1 MTLSAMLIV
10 VGRFLLGFYF
20 FQAGLRNFMKLDLH
34 TGILAKK
41 GVPMPRV
48 AMWIAVAAEILGGAS
63 VALGVFPA
71 LGAAA
76 LALFTLAATVLY
88 HNFWAM
94 QGEERASHLN
104 SLVSNLALIGA
115 FLIVIAISW

>member
-1 MTLSAMLIV
+1 MTLTAVLII
-10 VGRFLLGFYF
+10 VGRFLLGAYF
-20 FQAGLRNFMKLDLH
+20 FRSGLQNIGKVDLH

-76 LALFTLAATVLY
+76 LALFTLAAV
-88 HNFWAM
+88 
-94 QGEERASHLN
+94 RD
-104 SLVSNLALIGA
+104 
-115 FLIVIAISW
+115 